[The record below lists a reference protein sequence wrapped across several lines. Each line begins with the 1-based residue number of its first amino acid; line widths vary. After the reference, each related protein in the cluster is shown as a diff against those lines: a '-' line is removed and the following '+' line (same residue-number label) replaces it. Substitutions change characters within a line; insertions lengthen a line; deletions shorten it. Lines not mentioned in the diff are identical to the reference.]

1 MINKAFSVLRNKVQ
15 TSLSRRVNDTRIRE
29 IARIVAGRSVINA
42 DQKPIIFF
50 NASTRLG
57 GLSLNAGFSLIS
69 AWALRLQGIPI
80 IHFVCKSGMSR
91 CVLGTYRDN
100 LEKRPPCKKCI
111 AQSTA
116 EYDYAR
122 VIWFDYH
129 PDSVL
134 EREIE
139 KLTLLELEEFTY
151 KSIPLGKIVMPALR
165 WELRKHHLAD
175 DQSTQYLYREFIL
188 SAWNVARNFTK
199 LLEQITPQA
208 VVVFNGQF
216 FPEAVVRYIARERGI
231 RTVAH
236 EVGLLPFTAF
246 FTDGD
251 ATAYPIDIPV
261 DYVLSEKQNHQLDR
275 YLEKRF
281 QGNFKMAGIQF
292 WQGMKPLSPELINK
306 MAGFKQTI
314 PVFTNVIFDTSQPHS
329 NVVFSDM
336 FSWLDTVLK
345 LAKEHPETL
354 FVIRAHPDELRPG
367 TAKQSRETVRDW
379 VKSSGAAQ
387 QQNIHFID
395 ALEYVSS
402 YELIQK
408 SKFVMVYNSSIG
420 LEAAIMGAA
429 VLSAGK
435 SRYTSYPTVFFP
447 QTITAYLEKAEEL
460 LSTKNVDVPLEF
472 IVNARKFLYFQLFK
486 TALPFND
493 FLEESRRP
501 GLVFMKKFE
510 VEQLSPDKS
519 ETLQVITEGLIEN
532 KSFLLGDG

>member
-1 MINKAFSVLRNKVQ
+1 MINKSLSVLRNKVE
-15 TSLSRRVNDTRIRE
+15 TSLSRRVNDARIRE
-29 IARIVAGRSVINA
+29 MALAVAGRSVINA

-69 AWALRLQGIPI
+69 AWAMRLQAIPV

-100 LEKRPPCKKCI
+100 IEKRPPCKKCI
-111 AQSTA
+111 AQSMT
-116 EYDYAR
+116 EYDNAR

-129 PDSVL
+129 PDPVL
-134 EREIE
+134 EQEIE
-139 KLTLLELEEFTY
+139 KLSILELEEFSY
-151 KSIPLGKIVMPALR
+151 ESIPLGKLVMPALR

-175 DQSTQYLYREFIL
+175 DQATRYLYGEFIL
-188 SAWNVARNFTK
+188 SAWNVARNFIK
-199 LLEQITPQA
+199 LLEQITPQV

-216 FPEAVVRYIARERGI
+216 FPEAVVRYIAHERGI
-231 RTVAH
+231 RTIAH

-251 ATAYPIDIPV
+251 ATAYPIDIPD
-261 DYVLSEKQNHQLDR
+261 DYILSEKQDQQLDR

-292 WQGMKPLSPELINK
+292 WQGMKPLSPELINM
-306 MAGFKQTI
+306 MAGYKQTI

-345 LAKEHPETL
+345 LAKDHLETL
-354 FVIRAHPDELRPG
+354 FVVRAHPDELRPG

-379 VKSSGAAQ
+379 VKASGAAQ

-408 SKFVMVYNSSIG
+408 TKFVMVYNSSIG

-447 QTITAYLEKAEEL
+447 QSIPEYLEKVEEML
-460 LSTKNVDVPLEF
+460 NARDINIPTEF
-472 IVNARKFLYFQLFK
+472 MVNARKFLYFQLFK
-486 TALPFND
+486 TALPFDD

-501 GLVFMKKFE
+501 GLVFMKKFS
-510 VEQLSPDKS
+510 VDQLSPDKS
-519 ETLQVITEGLIEN
+519 ETLRVVTEGLIKN
-532 KSFLLGDG
+532 KPFLLGDG